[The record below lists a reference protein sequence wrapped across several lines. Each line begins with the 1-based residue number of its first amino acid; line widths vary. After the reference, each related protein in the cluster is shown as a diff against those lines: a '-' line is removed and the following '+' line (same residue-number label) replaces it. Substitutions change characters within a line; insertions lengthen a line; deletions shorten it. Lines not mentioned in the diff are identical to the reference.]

1 METLNLI
8 FLSVIYTA
16 IYFGILLLHIA
27 YATYAERKIIGHI
40 QLRLG
45 PMVVGPH
52 GLLQPIADVVKLI
65 FKEDIVPSRA
75 DKFIF
80 KVAPLISLTAALS
93 SFAVIPV
100 NQNWVISDI
109 DVGLLYVLGIAGLS
123 VYGIVFAGWSSNSK
137 YAFLG
142 GLRSAAQMISYEVAL
157 GLSLVGVIL
166 MAESFN
172 LTE

>member
-93 SFAVIPV
+93 SL
-100 NQNWVISDI
+100 Q
-109 DVGLLYVLGIAGLS
+109 
-123 VYGIVFAGWSSNSK
+123 
-137 YAFLG
+137 
-142 GLRSAAQMISYEVAL
+142 
-157 GLSLVGVIL
+157 
-166 MAESFN
+166 
-172 LTE
+172 